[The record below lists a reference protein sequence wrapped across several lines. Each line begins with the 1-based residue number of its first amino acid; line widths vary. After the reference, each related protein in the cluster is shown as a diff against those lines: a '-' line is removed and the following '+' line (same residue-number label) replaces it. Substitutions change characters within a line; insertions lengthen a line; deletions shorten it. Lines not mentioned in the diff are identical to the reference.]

1 MRRLPSLV
9 KGVGFRSL
17 FLQHSVAKGKSRR
30 SSRVRISPS
39 APFSVMLIICFCH
52 RILVNIMKY
61 LFLATDEN
69 KMQLYH
75 LLLNAIN
82 YHKHGHKVAAVLECA
97 SPKLLI
103 GIADGS
109 IKIPVF
115 DKAMELG
122 IIDHACKTC
131 TAMFSATE
139 AAQKLCVPLK
149 GDLSGHSDLLRFSQD
164 GYTILTF

>member
-1 MRRLPSLV
+1 
-9 KGVGFRSL
+9 
-17 FLQHSVAKGKSRR
+17 
-30 SSRVRISPS
+30 
-39 APFSVMLIICFCH
+39 
-52 RILVNIMKY
+52 MKY

-82 YHKHGHKVAAVLECA
+82 FYEHGHEVSAVFECA

-109 IKIPVF
+109 IKLPVF

-122 IIDHACKTC
+122 IINHACKAC
-131 TAMFSATE
+131 TAAFSATE
-139 AAQKLCVPLK
+139 AAQKLGVPLK
-149 GDLSGHSDLLRFSQD
+149 GELSGHSDLLKFVQD